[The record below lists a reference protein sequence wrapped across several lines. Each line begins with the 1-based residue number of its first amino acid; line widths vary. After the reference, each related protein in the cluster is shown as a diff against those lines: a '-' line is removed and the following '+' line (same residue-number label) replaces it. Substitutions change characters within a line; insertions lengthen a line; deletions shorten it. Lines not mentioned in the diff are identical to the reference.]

1 MNPIPGRLSFAHL
14 INTVGKNDNAALQKV
29 QELTVRT
36 MLAAAEKLPSH
47 VSVQFLSAQFADA
60 RGALPPQFRY
70 TDDLKISAADKAEL
84 GTKLRLPVL
93 REIISRFKEA
103 PDATHYVFT
112 NLDICL
118 MPYFYGA
125 VAEYVSEGHDAVIIN
140 RRRITATLMNTQNLE
155 LLYAEAGETHTGYDC
170 FVFSRELLEKL
181 VLRDIF
187 IGVPPA
193 GNDLFYNLMA
203 FAKNP
208 ALLTEKHLTFHVGMD
223 LVKPWGNAALHRHN
237 RRGFMT
243 LLRELKPHFDIAK
256 FPGAGYGFFKRHFKW
271 LMNPTFHYPT
281 MCALD
286 LKQLS
291 RKRRAPKKNEL
302 PGLANR
308 YYEWMIRKVN
318 FRDKD

>member
-1 MNPIPGRLSFAHL
+1 MNPISGKLTFAHL
-14 INTVGKNDNAALQKV
+14 INTVGKNDNADLQNV
-29 QELTVRT
+29 QQLTVRT
-36 MLAAAEKLPSH
+36 MLAAAENLPED
-47 VSVQFLSAQFADA
+47 VTVQFLSAQFADA
-60 RGALPPQFRY
+60 RGVLPPLFRY
-70 TDDLKISAADKAEL
+70 TEDLKTAAADKAEL

-93 REIISRFKEA
+93 SEIISRFREA
-103 PDATHYVFT
+103 PDATHYIFT

-118 MPYFYGA
+118 MPFFYGA
-125 VAEYVSEGHDAVIIN
+125 VAEYIREGHDAVIIN
-140 RRRITATLMNTQNLE
+140 RRRITASLMNTLNLE

-170 FVFSRELLEKL
+170 FVFSRALLEKF

-203 FAKNP
+203 FAENP

-223 LVKPWGNAALHRHN
+223 LVKPWGNAALNKHNHRE
-237 RRGFMT
+237 FMS
-243 LLRELKPHFDIAK
+243 LLRELKPHFDITR

-281 MCALD
+281 MFALD

-291 RKRRAPKKNEL
+291 RKRRTPAKNEL
-302 PGLANR
+302 PGLHNR